1 MAEAIRDVRSQVPF
15 MTLVGAGMM
24 NLVPIL
30 GQIVLAG
37 WTAEATKRTAL
48 GVPNNLPPFRFDDF
62 GYWLRR
68 GVPPY
73 VSTLVYTS
81 VAGLLSSLIMVPF
94 FFGLVFLDV
103 IGVDK
108 ALVGVLTFFMF
119 GFMMMYSYFL
129 AVVGNAASTI
139 ADMSGDMNQAFNL
152 KLVKTYV
159 QHTIG
164 NSLWATFLLST
175 LALTL
180 LLPSVMLVI
189 TYPALIGFI
198 LAVNGVVRGQI
209 HQVYVAR
216 GGAPVGVEAPEFLA
230 GEAGY
235 QPPQALPPGM
245 QQTPW
250 TPPSGAQPH
259 WQAPYGQPPSGSP
272 YGQAPQNQSMY
283 GQAPYGEA
291 PYGQAP
297 YGRTPTGSPYGQA
310 PHGQPANDNPA
321 PGYGVP
327 PGPTGGHDDRR

>member
-1 MAEAIRDVRSQVPF
+1 MMEAIGDVRRQVPF
-15 MTLVGAGMM
+15 MTLVGAGLM
-24 NLVPIL
+24 NLIPIL

-48 GVPNNLPPFRFDDF
+48 GVPNNLPPFRMSDF
-62 GYWLRR
+62 SYWLRR

-81 VAGLLSSLIMVPF
+81 VAGLLSSLIMFPV
-94 FFGLVFLDV
+94 FFGLMFLDI
-103 IGVDK
+103 IGADK
-108 ALVGVLTFFMF
+108 ALVGLLTFFMF
-119 GFMMMYSYFL
+119 GFLMMYSYFL

-152 KLVKTYV
+152 KLVKSYV

-164 NSLWATFLLST
+164 NSLWATFLLSM

-189 TYPALIGFI
+189 TYPALIGFL

-216 GGAPVGVEAPEFLA
+216 GGAPVGVEAPEFLE

-235 QPPQALPPGM
+235 QPPPVLPPAA
-245 QQTPW
+245 QHAPW
-250 TPPSGAQPH
+250 PGPGGQPH
-259 WQAPYGQPPSGSP
+259 WQAPYTHPPAGQQPWGQGPYPQGPQMQAPYGHPPAGQSPWTQPSP
-272 YGQAPQNQSMY
+272 YGQAQP
-283 GQAPYGEA
+283 
-291 PYGQAP
+291 
-297 YGRTPTGSPYGQA
+297 
-310 PHGQPANDNPA
+310 GQPASGPA
-321 PGYGVP
+321 PVP
-327 PGPTGGHDDRR
+327 QPPNEHGPVGAGPQG